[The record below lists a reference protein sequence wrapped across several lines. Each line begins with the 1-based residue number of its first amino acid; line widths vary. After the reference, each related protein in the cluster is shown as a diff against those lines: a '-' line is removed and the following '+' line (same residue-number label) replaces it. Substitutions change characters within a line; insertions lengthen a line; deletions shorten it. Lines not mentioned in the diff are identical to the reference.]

1 MVAPSPPPPLTAR
14 RAPQVLAYP
23 RKDAF
28 EVWFLLQE
36 DGRTFAKE
44 VVFSRV
50 RCHRWPDNEA
60 VLERLFCT
68 VAPHRPPA
76 FAPPVVI
83 SAHLARDLDL
93 TSHSARQHLGPG
105 SPCAPTN
112 LGVISPL
119 NPGQVAEKMD
129 EHHDELRERRKA
141 KRAETIMQAHQA
153 KKEAEALQAR
163 CLPPRPAAA
172 HL

>member
-1 MVAPSPPPPLTAR
+1 MPWTPKSLGKGGTAR

-60 VLERLFCT
+60 VLER
-68 VAPHRPPA
+68 
-76 FAPPVVI
+76 
-83 SAHLARDLDL
+83 
-93 TSHSARQHLGPG
+93 
-105 SPCAPTN
+105 
-112 LGVISPL
+112 
-119 NPGQVAEKMD
+119 
-129 EHHDELRERRKA
+129 RR
-141 KRAETIMQAHQA
+141 RS
-153 KKEAEALQAR
+153 
-163 CLPPRPAAA
+163 
-172 HL
+172 

>member
-1 MVAPSPPPPLTAR
+1 M
-14 RAPQVLAYP
+14 
-23 RKDAF
+23 
-28 EVWFLLQE
+28 
-36 DGRTFAKE
+36 
-44 VVFSRV
+44 
-50 RCHRWPDNEA
+50 
-60 VLERLFCT
+60 
-68 VAPHRPPA
+68 
-76 FAPPVVI
+76 I
-83 SAHLARDLDL
+83 STHLARSLAL

-112 LGVISPL
+112 LAAISPL
-119 NPGQVAEKMD
+119 NRGQVAEKMD

-163 CLPPRPAAA
+163 YLPPRPAAA